1 MNKMNDKNGL
11 KGGCL
16 AKINRGQTKH
26 HLIRFASGY
35 DCVTMVSWVMPPLP

>member
-1 MNKMNDKNGL
+1 MNDKNVL

-16 AKINRGQTKH
+16 AKIKRGQPKH
-26 HLIRFASGY
+26 HLIRFPLGY